1 MYQINLN
8 KIVLLYDFI
17 LFKSHFKQ
25 KFLLE
30 RKIITNILSILLSY
44 YKNNYNYYNFFFSY
58 ILQIKRNIFFLLY
71 FLHKYYF

>member
-17 LFKSHFKQ
+17 LFKSHLKQ

-30 RKIITNILSILLSY
+30 RKIITNILSVLL
-44 YKNNYNYYNFFFSY
+44 
-58 ILQIKRNIFFLLY
+58 L
-71 FLHKYYF
+71 